1 MNAHDTNPRK
11 IYVDGTTAS
20 FHKETGK
27 AFFDIFRELSSSSDA
42 PEKVKQDFKMLS
54 DWLGY
59 TDASN
64 MQPDLEKMSIA
75 WTSYL
80 ALGLAPSMQLVSAF
94 ETYKEDSTR
103 EKWPTIGLPPN
114 IREIFDRMLA
124 TDNEIAKMRE
134 TRQSDWAF
142 DFSKAIPEAAGVA
155 VLVIALMIDSRNTD
169 QGYYDFLRL
178 AVTSVA
184 IYLAVRAYRLKQ
196 TAWLWALAGVA
207 LLYNP
212 VFSVHLD
219 RDDWWPL
226 NAGAAIAFAIYAYV
240 TQRGQAKN

>member
-1 MNAHDTNPRK
+1 MTTLDTNPHK
-11 IYVDGTTAS
+11 IYMDETTTS
-20 FHKETGK
+20 FHKGTGK
-27 AFFDIFRELSSSSDA
+27 AFFDILRELSCSSDA
-42 PEKVKQDFKMLS
+42 PEKVKLDFKMLS

-94 ETYKEDSTR
+94 STYKEDSIR
-103 EKWPTIGLPPN
+103 EKWPTIDLPPN
-114 IREIFDRMLA
+114 IRDIFDRMLA

-134 TRQSDWAF
+134 TRLPDWAF

-178 AVTSVA
+178 AVTAVA
-184 IYLAVRAYRLKQ
+184 AYLALRAYRLNQ
-196 TAWLWALAGVA
+196 TAWLWLLGGIA

-212 VFSVHLD
+212 VFRVHLD